1 MSNKSILSSSLLSE
15 KARMSL
21 SGLPFSKLTIQL
33 KSISCL
39 STNSITKICEVFSIS
54 KNSLK
59 SWARKFDQDG
69 IEGLY
74 PKRRKARKSKLS
86 EVHKI
91 EIKKWISKNPSLTLQ
106 EIQSKLSS
114 IYNVKISQVGI
125 WKNLKK
131 MGLSYITARKKHYKS
146 DKSKQDEFKKNFKN
160 K

>member
-1 MSNKSILSSSLLSE
+1 MPNKSILSSPLLSE
-15 KARMSL
+15 KARVSL

-33 KSISCL
+33 KSISSL

-59 SWARKFDQDG
+59 SWARKFDKDG

-74 PKRRKARKSKLS
+74 PKRREARKSKLS
-86 EVHKI
+86 EEHKI
-91 EIKKWISKNPSLTLQ
+91 EIKKWVSANPSLTLQ
-106 EIQSKLSS
+106 EIQLKLSS

-131 MGLSYITARKKHYKS
+131 IGLSYITARKKTLQIRQ
-146 DKSKQDEFKKNFKN
+146 KQTG
-160 K
+160 

>member
-54 KNSLK
+54 KNNLK
-59 SWARKFDQDG
+59 SWARKFDKDG

-91 EIKKWISKNPSLTLQ
+91 EIKKWISKNSSLTLQ